1 MTSTSGPSTP
11 DRSSGLP
18 TLTVTDEPVRIAHVR
33 LNRPDKLNSLTLP
46 VLDELIAIAGRI
58 RADRTVRAVI
68 IAGEG
73 RSFCAGLDFASAMKK
88 PQSLATSFLPRP
100 WRGTNQFQEACWAFR
115 RVPVPVIAAVHGHCF
130 GGGLQLAMAADWR
143 ITTTDAQWSI
153 LESKWGLIPDMSGM
167 QSLSQQL
174 RSDVLKR
181 LTMTGEVVDGAK
193 AVEFG
198 LASEVVAAS
207 GADNGADATVGAAAD
222 ATVGAAADAAVDAA
236 VELAAQIATRS
247 PDAAAY
253 GKKLVDETWTRGPR
267 ATFALER
274 IRQFR
279 LLVAS
284 NTKIAQKAAAKK
296 VAPVFPRRNVR

>member
-1 MTSTSGPSTP
+1 MATTSPA
-11 DRSSGLP
+11 SSAASASELP
-18 TLTVTDEPVRIAHVR
+18 TLTFTDEPVRIAHVR
-33 LNRPDKLNSLTLP
+33 LNRPEKLNSLTLG
-46 VLDELIAIAGRI
+46 VLDQLIAIAGTI
-58 RADRTVRAVI
+58 RADRSVRAVV

-88 PQSLATSFLPRP
+88 PQALAASFVPRP

-115 RVPVPVIAAVHGHCF
+115 RLPVPVIAAVHGHCF

-143 ITTTDAQWSI
+143 FTTADAQWSI
-153 LESKWGLIPDMSGM
+153 LESKWGLIPDMSGL

-174 RSDVLKR
+174 RADVLKR
-181 LTMTGEVVDGAK
+181 LTMTGETVDGTR
-193 AVEFG
+193 AVKFG
-198 LASEVVAAS
+198 LASEVTAE
-207 GADNGADATVGAAAD
+207 GTDP
-222 ATVGAAADAAVDAA
+222 VDAA

-247 PDAAAY
+247 PDATAY
-253 GKKLVDETWTRGPR
+253 GKKLVDETWARGAR

-284 NTKIAQKAAAKK
+284 NTKVAQKAAAKK
-296 VAPVFPRRNVR
+296 VAPVFARRNVR